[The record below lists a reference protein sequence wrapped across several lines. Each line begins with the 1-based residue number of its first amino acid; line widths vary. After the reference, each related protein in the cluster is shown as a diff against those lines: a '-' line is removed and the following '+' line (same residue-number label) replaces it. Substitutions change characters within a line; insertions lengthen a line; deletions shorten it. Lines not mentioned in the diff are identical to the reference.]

1 MVVDVVQCAQN
12 APQLKRVIQYVCG
25 NSLVCETLKD
35 ARRIA
40 FDGPERLQ
48 VSTVTCMPQGHI
60 ISGRLHFLYFIL
72 NIYDLL
78 HVKCLVQTVALDG
91 SLFRKSGVISGG
103 SLDLSKKARRWDE
116 KDMNKLKEEKD
127 KLSSEL
133 RVSVPDC

>member
-1 MVVDVVQCAQN
+1 M
-12 APQLKRVIQYVCG
+12 
-25 NSLVCETLKD
+25 
-35 ARRIA
+35 
-40 FDGPERLQ
+40 
-48 VSTVTCMPQGHI
+48 
-60 ISGRLHFLYFIL
+60 
-72 NIYDLL
+72 
-78 HVKCLVQTVALDG
+78 ALDG